1 MSLVK
6 NEHFNRFRESFL
18 YICIPMQEKGV
29 APASTSDLEDIV
41 GDQCCPM
48 QRFKTREK
56 PSVA

>member
-1 MSLVK
+1 MSLVE
-6 NEHFNRFRESFL
+6 NEHFRESFL
-18 YICIPMQEKGV
+18 YICKPVQEKGV
-29 APASTSDLEDIV
+29 APASTSDLEDIE